1 LSKVG
6 LNLERDF
13 EYLSDMPWMLTC
25 SPFLVPL
32 GLLASFSLHYLFVMQ
47 NMSTAALAH
56 MTESCVKDLGVEMV
70 MKLSCKEQHVN
81 CSL

>member
-6 LNLERDF
+6 LNFERDF

-47 NMSTAALAH
+47 NMSTAALCPHDRELCEGPWSEDGDEA
-56 MTESCVKDLGVEMV
+56 T
-70 MKLSCKEQHVN
+70 CKEQHVN